1 MDLDPEFRARLLA
14 VFQGELSEQLELA
27 RGALDQLDAGLEG
40 EARKEASDSVVRVA
54 HNLKGATR
62 GVGIDDASEIAYD
75 LESMM
80 ALVRDGSI
88 PWSRGLFELCHEAF
102 GRMSDAT
109 VAFAADRPATFDA
122 AELSAR
128 IKAASAG

>member
-1 MDLDPEFRARLLA
+1 MDLDPEFRAQLLA

-27 RGALDQLDAGLEG
+27 RAALDKLDAGLEG

-88 PWSRGLFELCHEAF
+88 P
-102 GRMSDAT
+102 
-109 VAFAADRPATFDA
+109 
-122 AELSAR
+122 
-128 IKAASAG
+128 